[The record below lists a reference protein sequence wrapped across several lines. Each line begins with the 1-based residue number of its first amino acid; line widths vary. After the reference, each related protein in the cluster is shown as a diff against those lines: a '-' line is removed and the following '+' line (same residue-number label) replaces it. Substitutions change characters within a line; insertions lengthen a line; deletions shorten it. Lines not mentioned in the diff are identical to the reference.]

1 MLRDFGGAKR
11 PKNRVLRVFLKE
23 KNDFGSMVFGGRVL
37 VFGQGFWFWGKGFS
51 EKHFGSR
58 VFWFKGFKML

>member
-23 KNDFGSMVFGGRVL
+23 KIDFGSRVFGARVL
-37 VFGQGFWFWGKGFS
+37 VFGQGFWFLGKGFS
-51 EKHFGSR
+51 EIFFGSR